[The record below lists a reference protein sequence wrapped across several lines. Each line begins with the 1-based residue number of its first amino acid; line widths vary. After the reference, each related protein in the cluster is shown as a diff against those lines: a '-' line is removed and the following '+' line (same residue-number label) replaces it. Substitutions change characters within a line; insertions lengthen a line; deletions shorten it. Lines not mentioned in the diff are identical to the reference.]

1 MYILFFRYLNVIL
14 IHVSWDGW
22 SLHDIIYTSC
32 QLLISYC
39 VGKKA
44 IKSKPTW
51 SPQYLISILLVVWY
65 QIILELNCSVC
76 LWYITNT
83 LNMKNRSSTDISYQ
97 NRKMNWFLMPNQSYT
112 NKKWKVFLVPLYP
125 CVFLTYYCLLKNSA
139 PLLLD
144 KW

>member
-65 QIILELNCSVC
+65 QIILELNLEGARYV
-76 LWYITNT
+76 YDT
-83 LNMKNRSSTDISYQ
+83 LQIHWIWKIDRLQIFLIKIENDLYFLAQCGLGPKLNRRHHQCWAHS
-97 NRKMNWFLMPNQSYT
+97 
-112 NKKWKVFLVPLYP
+112 
-125 CVFLTYYCLLKNSA
+125 CVWMRLIRWWIF
-139 PLLLD
+139 
-144 KW
+144 